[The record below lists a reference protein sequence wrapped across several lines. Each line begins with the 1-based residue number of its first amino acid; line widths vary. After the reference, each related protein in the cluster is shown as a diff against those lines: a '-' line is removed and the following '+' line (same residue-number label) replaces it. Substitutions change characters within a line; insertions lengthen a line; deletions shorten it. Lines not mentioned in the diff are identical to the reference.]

1 MPKRYTGIIKK
12 DGDFYVALCLELN
25 VASQGESIAESKQM
39 LEEACEEY
47 LSYMHDE
54 GLEDEIRPVSLEL
67 LREFLLEDVD
77 VVRLTPDWSGLRS
90 KLLSEANI
98 F

>member
-12 DGDFYVALCLELN
+12 DGKFYVALCLELN

-47 LSYMHDE
+47 LAYMRNE
-54 GLEDEIRPVSLEL
+54 GLEDEILPVSPEL
-67 LREFLLEDVD
+67 LREF
-77 VVRLTPDWSGLRS
+77 
-90 KLLSEANI
+90 

>member
-25 VASQGESIAESKQM
+25 VASQGKSIAEAKQM

-47 LSYMHDE
+47 LSYMRDE

-77 VVRLTPDWSGLRS
+77 VVHPTPDWSGLRS
-90 KLLSEANI
+90 KLLNEVNI